1 MDDDAR
7 VAALVAAA
15 QLEIV
20 PVGGAVE
27 LACRHIPLGTTV
39 TVTCLPAQG
48 PERSVAAAVALVAA
62 GYAAIPHLAARS
74 VGGRTELA
82 RLVARCRDAGIE
94 EYFVIGGDRHDPA
107 GPYAWAGQ
115 LMEDLLELAG
125 SQIRI
130 GVAGYPER
138 HPVHGREELA
148 EALVHK
154 QHLGATSLVT
164 QLCFDAAAMASWLRE
179 IAAAG
184 IRLPVTIGAPGAVRR
199 SQLIDMSG
207 RIGVTGA
214 LSFLRGNR
222 RSIATLLAH
231 RQFQPGALIAALLA
245 AAPEAQVEGLHLYTF
260 NEVERTVSWQTRQ
273 RRAAQPCGL
282 TP

>member
-1 MDDDAR
+1 MDVDAR

-27 LACRHIPLGTTV
+27 LARRHIPVGTTV
-39 TVTCLPAQG
+39 TVTCLPAHG
-48 PERSVAAAVALVAA
+48 PERSVAAAVELVAA

-74 VGGRTELA
+74 VAGRAELA
-82 RLVARCRDAGIE
+82 RLVARCGDAGIE

-130 GVAGYPER
+130 GVAGYPQR

-148 EALVHK
+148 EALLHK

-164 QLCFDAAAMASWLRE
+164 QLCFDPAALAGWLRE
-179 IAAAG
+179 AAG

-199 SQLIDMSG
+199 SRLIDMSG

-231 RQFQPGALIAALLA
+231 RQFRPDALIAALLA

-260 NEVERTVSWQTRQ
+260 NEVERTVSWQTR
-273 RRAAQPCGL
+273 RAESLSPAG
-282 TP
+282 